1 MTFDEWWKN
10 WSETIW
16 KAGGLASPN
25 QVKLLFE
32 DAYREGYEQYQKIQE
47 IEKMVLIQAKNGKKI
62 I

>member
-32 DAYREGYEQYQKIQE
+32 DAYREGYEQCFKDNQKIQE
-47 IEKMVLIQAKNGKKI
+47 ADKRS
-62 I
+62 